1 VLYLN
6 YDGKINFSQYRAR
19 WLSLTDWHLQIS
31 SWATIQEVC
40 LPLFQVLMAQAC
52 SPLYLVLRAHICLPQ
67 YSIQKAHGNLAQI
80 NLKENM

>member
-6 YDGKINFSQYRAR
+6 YDGKINFSQYGAH
-19 WLSLTDWHLQIS
+19 WLLLTDWHLQIS
-31 SWATIQEVC
+31 SWVTIHEVC
-40 LPLFQVLMAQAC
+40 LPLFQVLVAQVC

-80 NLKENM
+80 NLKENV